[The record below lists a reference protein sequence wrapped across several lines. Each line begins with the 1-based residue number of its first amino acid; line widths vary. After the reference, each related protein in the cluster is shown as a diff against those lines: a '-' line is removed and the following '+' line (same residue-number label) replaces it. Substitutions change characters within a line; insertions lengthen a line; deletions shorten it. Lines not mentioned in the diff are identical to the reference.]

1 LSRQFP
7 KDFSWGVAA
16 AGHQIEGFNSQSDL
30 WFCEHLPGSVFKEP
44 SGIACDS
51 YNRWAEDLDI
61 VKAIGVNTYR
71 MSIEW
76 ARIQPAEGTFDDK
89 EFAHYEAILDGCIA
103 RGLKI
108 NLTMNHFASPHWF
121 AAKAGWL
128 NPKAPELFAEY
139 CAEVA
144 KRLGSKV
151 DYIVTFNEPN
161 ISQLLG
167 TFNLPAFVAEAN
179 ARTLKTAAETA
190 GVDRYRTSNVMME
203 EDYVP
208 YGKAMELG
216 HAAAVKAIKA
226 VLPNKPV
233 GLSIAMLD
241 DDLETPDTDPTVRDA
256 KREFVY
262 GPWLRLA
269 KHDDFMGV
277 QNYERLVY
285 DANGPLPAPADARK
299 TGFGN
304 LLDATSLA
312 NCIEYAHSITGKPIM
327 VTEHGVNSEDDTD
340 REWIITESLKHVLDI
355 IEKGVP
361 VWGYTHWS
369 FLDNFE
375 WIFGYGPKFGL
386 CEVDRKTMKQ
396 AKGLGLLLTS
406 PRVAIYSKG
415 RAKA

>member
-1 LSRQFP
+1 MTQQFP
-7 KDFSWGVAA
+7 KDFVWGVAA
-16 AGHQIEGFNSQSDL
+16 AGHQIEGFNTQSDL
-30 WFCEHLPGSVFKEP
+30 WFCENLPGSVFKEP

-61 VKAIGVNTYR
+61 VKSIGVNTYR

-76 ARIQPAEGTFDDK
+76 ARIQPTADTFDDK
-89 EFAHYEAILDGCIA
+89 EFAHYDAILDGCIA
-103 RGLKI
+103 RGLKV

-121 AAKAGWL
+121 AARGGWL
-128 NPKAPELFAEY
+128 NPEAPELFANY
-139 CAEVA
+139 CAEVSR
-144 KRLGSKV
+144 RLGEKV

-167 TFNLPAFVAEAN
+167 TFNLPDFIEKAN
-179 ARTLKTAAETA
+179 AHTLNGAAEKA
-190 GVDRYRTSNVMME
+190 GVPLYRCSNVMLK
-203 EDYVP
+203 EDYIP
-208 YGKAMELG
+208 YGEAMERG

-226 VLPNKPV
+226 VLPHKPV

-241 DDLETPDTDPTVRDA
+241 DVLETPDTDPTVRDA

-285 DANGPLPAPADARK
+285 NAEGPMPAPEGARK

-312 NCIEYAHSITGKPIM
+312 NCIEYAYSVTGKPLM
-327 VTEHGVNSEDDTD
+327 VTEHGVNSEDDKD
-340 REWIITESLKHVLDI
+340 REWIITESLKHLHET
-355 IEKGVP
+355 IEKGIP

-386 CEVDRKTMKQ
+386 CEVDRQTMKRTR
-396 AKGLGLLLTS
+396 KPSSFVYG
-406 PRVAIYSKG
+406 AI
-415 RAKA
+415 AAANAI

>member
-1 LSRQFP
+1 MSQKFP
-7 KDFSWGVAA
+7 DGFVWGVAA
-16 AGHQIEGFNSQSDL
+16 AGHQIEGYNVDSDL
-30 WFCEHLPGSVFKEP
+30 WFCENLPGSVFKEP

-61 VKAIGVNTYR
+61 VKEIGVNTYR

-76 ARIQPAEGTFDDK
+76 SRIQPTENTFSDK
-89 EFAHYEAILDGCIA
+89 EFAHYEAVIDGCIA
-103 RGLKI
+103 RGLKV
-108 NLTMNHFASPHWF
+108 NLTMNHFTSPHWF

-128 NPKAPELFAEY
+128 NPEAPALFAKY

-144 KRLGSKV
+144 RRLGDKV

-161 ISQLLG
+161 ISQLLAS
-167 TFNLPAFVAEAN
+167 FNLPDFVAKANQVTLEA
-179 ARTLKTAAETA
+179 AAAKA
-190 GVDRYRTSNVMME
+190 GVEKYRCSNVMLA

-208 YGKAMELG
+208 YAEAMAIG
-216 HAAAVKAIKA
+216 HSAAVKAIKA

-241 DDLETPDTDPTVRDA
+241 DDLETPDTDPTVRDN

-262 GPWLRLA
+262 GIWLRLA
-269 KHDDFMGV
+269 KNDDFMGV
-277 QNYERLVY
+277 QNYERVIY
-285 DANGPLPAPADARK
+285 NAEGPMPAPEGARV

-304 LLDATSLA
+304 MLDASSLA
-312 NCIEYAHSITGKPIM
+312 NCLEYAYSITGKPLM
-327 VTEHGVNSEDDTD
+327 VTEHGVNSENDED
-340 REWIITESLKHVLDI
+340 REWIITESLKELHKVMQ
-355 IEKGVP
+355 KGVP

-386 CEVDRKTMKQ
+386 CSVDRKTMKRTR
-396 AKGLGLLLTS
+396 KPSSFVLG
-406 PRVAIYSKG
+406 AI
-415 RAKA
+415 ATANAV

>member
-1 LSRQFP
+1 MSQKFP
-7 KDFSWGVAA
+7 DGFVWGVAA
-16 AGHQIEGFNSQSDL
+16 AGHQIEGFNTESDL
-30 WFCEHLPGSVFKEP
+30 WFCENLPGTVFKEP

-51 YNRWAEDLDI
+51 YNRWAEDLDL
-61 VKAIGVNTYR
+61 VKEIGVNTYR

-76 ARIQPAEGTFDDK
+76 ARIQPTEDTFSDK
-89 EFAHYEAILDGCIA
+89 EFAHYEAILDGCIT
-103 RGLKI
+103 RGLKV

-128 NPKAPELFAEY
+128 NPKAPELFARY

-144 KRLGSKV
+144 KRLGNKV

-167 TFNLPAFVAEAN
+167 TFNLPAFIAEAN
-179 ARTLKTAAETA
+179 ARTLTGAAEKA
-190 GVDRYRTSNVMME
+190 GVKKYRCSNVMLE
-203 EDYVP
+203 EDFIP
-208 YGKAMELG
+208 YAAAMELG
-216 HAAAVKAIKA
+216 HVAAVKAIKA
-226 VLPNKPV
+226 ILPNTPV

-241 DDLETPDTDPTVRDA
+241 DVLETPDTDPSARDA

-285 DANGPLPAPADARK
+285 NAEGPIAAPEGARK

-312 NCIEYAHSITGKPIM
+312 NCIEYAYSITGKPIM
-327 VTEHGVNSEDDTD
+327 VTEHGVNSADDTD
-340 REWIITESLKHVLDI
+340 REWIITESLKHLYET
-355 IEKGVP
+355 IEKGIP

-386 CEVDRKTMKQ
+386 CEVDRDTMKRTR
-396 AKGLGLLLTS
+396 KPSSFVYG
-406 PRVAIYSKG
+406 AIAS
-415 RAKA
+415 ANAI